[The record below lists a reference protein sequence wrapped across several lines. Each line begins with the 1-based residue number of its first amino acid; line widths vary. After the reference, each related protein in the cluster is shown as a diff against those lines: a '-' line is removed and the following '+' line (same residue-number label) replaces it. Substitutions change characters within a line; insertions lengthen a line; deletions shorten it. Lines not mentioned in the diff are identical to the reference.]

1 VFDSI
6 EYDVFR
12 AVDGKLQFGKVG
24 PNAFTMDVRSP
35 LSPLFAFCMSVAAL
49 ERKLPLAFE
58 L

>member
-1 VFDSI
+1 ML
-6 EYDVFR
+6 
-12 AVDGKLQFGKVG
+12 GVG
-24 PNAFTMDVRSP
+24 ADALRIVPVTDAFTMDVRSP